1 MPLNENVSGALDRH
15 LRSVT
20 VKTYTGETVATTG
33 EAADTAMTSSTSD
46 FAIIPISQKELQVL
60 PEGLYDKFD
69 RKFYSK
75 TLYDIPNESVFEVD
89 SQKFKVM
96 SRDDR
101 SYEGG
106 FCVYYTKRIR
116 QGET

>member
-20 VKTYTGETVATTG
+20 VKTYTGETLASTG
-33 EAADTAMTSSTSD
+33 EATDSTMTSSTLD
-46 FAIIPISQKELQVL
+46 FAILPISQKELQAL

-75 TLYDIPNESVFEVD
+75 VSYDIPNESVFEVD
-89 SQKFKVM
+89 SQKFKIM

-101 SYEGG
+101 SFEGG
-106 FCVYYTKRIR
+106 FCVYYGKRIR
-116 QGET
+116 QGEI